1 MLVLLQ
7 LFLLVLQVRGM
18 PNGAPAEACSDIYP
32 SGHGGSSQDLQEN
45 PFSLDL
51 NVLNELGGTLYYV
64 PEETYESEM
73 TCYCNLQMDLLLL
86 QLS

>member
-1 MLVLLQ
+1 
-7 LFLLVLQVRGM
+7 M

-51 NVLNELGGTLYYV
+51 TALDELGGTLYYV
-64 PEETYESEM
+64 PEETYEREM
-73 TCYCNLQMDLLLL
+73 TCYCNLSEVEIMRLFLL
-86 QLS
+86 